1 MEQISIG
8 PLQMADLP
16 QAAVVAARAYATNP
30 DAVAVY
36 RNHPDQARLQEASF
50 MQTFGHAPGWVFT
63 AKKDEQV
70 VGVMRMVEWPQ
81 CQMSLTRMWKVL
93 PIMVIRLRGLAVRRL
108 IAMNNWSKHH
118 PKEPHWH
125 LGPIAVVPE
134 MQGQGIGSQLLEH
147 FCKHV
152 DQAGEVA
159 FLETDKLENV
169 RLYERFG
176 FSVTDEALL
185 IGVRNWFMWRT
196 QGQDVPQPNR

>member
-8 PLQMADLP
+8 PLQAADLP
-16 QAAVVAARAYATNP
+16 QAAVVAARAFSTDPLTIAVFRERPDKERHMEATF
-30 DAVAVY
+30 
-36 RNHPDQARLQEASF
+36 RRLLEH
-50 MQTFGHAPGWVFT
+50 MPGQVFI
-63 AKKDEQV
+63 AKKDELV
-70 VGVMRMVEWPQ
+70 VGMLRMIEWPH
-81 CQMSLTRMWKVL
+81 CQKSFNQTLISL
-93 PIMVIRLRGLAVRRL
+93 PIMLIRLRGMAIRRL
-108 IAMNNWSKHH
+108 KAQYSWSKHH
-118 PKEPHWH
+118 PREPHWH
-125 LGPIAVVPE
+125 LGPVAVVPE

-147 FCKHV
+147 FCRYM